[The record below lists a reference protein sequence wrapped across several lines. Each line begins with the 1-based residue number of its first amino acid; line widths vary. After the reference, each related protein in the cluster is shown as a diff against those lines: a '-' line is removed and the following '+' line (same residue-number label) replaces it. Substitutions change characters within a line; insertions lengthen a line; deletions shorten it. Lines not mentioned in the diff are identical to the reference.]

1 MAASICVLSNPISTI
16 CCTAA
21 SRPLP
26 NAKADGSLK
35 AGCDGASVVVVVVDA
50 AGVGVSGT
58 TGAADLAVAGAG
70 AAGAETGVDGLAGVE
85 GAAAEDDPDAVAALG
100 YEYSA

>member
-1 MAASICVLSNPISTI
+1 MSSI

-26 NAKADGSLK
+26 NANADGSLK
-35 AGCDGASVVVVVVDA
+35 AGCDGASVVVVVVVDA

-70 AAGAETGVDGLAGVE
+70 AGGAETGVDGLAGVE
-85 GAAAEDDPDAVAALG
+85 GAAEDDPEVAAGL
-100 YEYSA
+100 A